1 MAERPADVKIRKMNL
16 ADLPTVNATDLLLF
30 GDSRL
35 PTWPFSFEEY
45 WMAYRPDISFVAE
58 LDGRVAGFIVGTV
71 VVEEHSYSVLNL
83 RKAAARPP
91 RYRQVGWIDM
101 IGVHPERQHL
111 GIGRGLVEAFCS
123 ECRRINAVVK
133 GVAAADDDRLKHFL
147 ETSGFTAG
155 NLVVYERD
163 PSSL

>member
-1 MAERPADVKIRKMNL
+1 MTERRARVKIRKMNQ
-16 ADLPTVNATDLLLF
+16 ADLPTVKATDLLLF

-45 WMAYRPDISFVAE
+45 WTAYRPDISFVAE

-83 RKAAARPP
+83 RKASARPP

-101 IGVHPERQHL
+101 IGVHPEHQHS
-111 GIGRGLVEAFCS
+111 GIGRSLVEAFCS
-123 ECRRINAVVK
+123 ECGRINAVVK
-133 GVAAADDDRLKHFL
+133 GVAAADDDRLKRFL
-147 ETSGFTAG
+147 ETAGFKLG

-163 PSSL
+163 PSSP